1 MEMAKSLDAEQAAIE
16 ADERKLAERR
26 KALQAKQRE
35 AAIAAVEKAGLL
47 RMPIDRLEGL
57 MKAVKKL
64 GLDAVE
70 KRLEASA

>member
-1 MEMAKSLDAEQAAIE
+1 MAKSLDAEQAAIE

-35 AAIAAVEKAGLL
+35 AAIAAIEKAGLL

>member
-1 MEMAKSLDAEQAAIE
+1 MAKSLDAEQAAIE

-47 RMPIDRLEGL
+47 RMPIHRLEGL

-64 GLDAVE
+64 GLDTVE

>member
-1 MEMAKSLDAEQAAIE
+1 MAKSLDAEQAAIE

-35 AAIAAVEKAGLL
+35 AAVAAIEKAGLL

-64 GLDAVE
+64 GLDTVE

>member
-1 MEMAKSLDAEQAAIE
+1 MAKSLDAEQAAIE

-70 KRLEASA
+70 KKLEASA

>member
-1 MEMAKSLDAEQAAIE
+1 MAKSLDAEQAGIE

>member
-1 MEMAKSLDAEQAAIE
+1 MAKSLDAEQAAIE

-35 AAIAAVEKAGLL
+35 AAIAAIEKAGLL

-64 GLDAVE
+64 GLDTVE

>member
-1 MEMAKSLDAEQAAIE
+1 MAKSLDAEQAAIE

-57 MKAVKKL
+57 MKVVKKL
-64 GLDAVE
+64 GLDTVE

>member
-35 AAIAAVEKAGLL
+35 AAIAAIEKAGLL

>member
-35 AAIAAVEKAGLL
+35 AAIAAIEKAGLL

-64 GLDAVE
+64 GLDTVE

>member
-1 MEMAKSLDAEQAAIE
+1 MAKSLDAEQAAIE

>member
-57 MKAVKKL
+57 MTAVKKL
-64 GLDAVE
+64 GLDTVE
-70 KRLEASA
+70 KRLEASV

>member
-1 MEMAKSLDAEQAAIE
+1 MAKSLDAEQAAIE

-64 GLDAVE
+64 GLDTVE

>member
-35 AAIAAVEKAGLL
+35 AAVAAIEKAGLL

-64 GLDAVE
+64 GLDTVE